1 MRPRGFRCLWGGF
14 EVRSRDE
21 AVAKGVEAT
30 DFRVEKEIFLKIAD
44 GLVNADSETDAAE
57 GQRFKR
63 DDLARGDVGADVRGD
78 VRMDGGPLAGPAGA
92 HRVNAAD
99 VAAFHAVG
107 PFDVRVHARQ
117 HGFRAAGIEVAAG
130 AGQEAAFVHFYSGW
144 LGPMMQM
151 SGRLR

>member
-1 MRPRGFRCLWGGF
+1 M
-14 EVRSRDE
+14 
-21 AVAKGVEAT
+21 
-30 DFRVEKEIFLKIAD
+30 
-44 GLVNADSETDAAE
+44 NADSETAGAG

-63 DDLARGDVGADVRGD
+63 DDLLRGDVRGD
-78 VRMDGGPLAGPAGA
+78 GRVDGGPLAGPAGA
-92 HRVNAAD
+92 HRLNAAD

-117 HGFRAAGIEVAAG
+117 HGFHAAGIEVAAG
-130 AGQEAAFVHFYSGW
+130 AGQEAAFVHYYSGW